1 MGEVLDQLEPLEP
14 RGRGMRARKRSQ
26 LRVSLLDG
34 FRLQNAGSTI
44 VLPER
49 SQRLVA
55 FLALKARS
63 VRRSVVAGTLWPA
76 ASEPHASS
84 SLRSALTHLHGAA
97 RAAVE
102 VTAQEIELANDVTVD
117 LRNARGLARRLLGRD
132 RSTPAAP
139 PDEDAIPVLSK
150 ELLPDW
156 YDDWVLVE
164 AEDWRQ
170 LRLHAL
176 EALTG
181 TLLDRRN
188 YGDAAAAALAAVQ
201 AEPLRE
207 SPHAALIRV
216 HIAEGNTSEALR
228 EYATYGELLDRE
240 LGIEPTERLRGLV
253 ADLGCVPSRAGRPLS
268 HPSPPQSQARSS
280 WPGTSRR
287 RDRSTGSQ
295 RDGGSRNR

>member
-1 MGEVLDQLEPLEP
+1 MQ
-14 RGRGMRARKRSQ
+14 ARKRPQ

-76 ASEPHASS
+76 ASERHASS

-102 VTAQEIELANDVTVD
+102 VTAQEIELAEEVTVD
-117 LRNARGLARRLLGRD
+117 LRHARGLARRLLGRD
-132 RSTPAAP
+132 RSAPAVL
-139 PDEDAIPVLSK
+139 PDEDWIPALSK

-181 TLLDRRN
+181 TLIDRQK
-188 YGDAAAAALAAVQ
+188 YGDAAAAALAAVR

-216 HIAEGNTSEALR
+216 HIAEGNASEALR
-228 EYATYGELLDRE
+228 EYATYGELLGRE

-253 ADLGCVPSRAGRPLS
+253 ADLGASPSRSGRTLS
-268 HPSPPQSQARSS
+268 HPSVALHQARSGWS
-280 WPGTSRR
+280 GTPRS

-295 RDGGSRNR
+295 REGGARNR

>member
-1 MGEVLDQLEPLEP
+1 
-14 RGRGMRARKRSQ
+14 
-26 LRVSLLDG
+26 LLDG

-49 SQRLVA
+49 SQRLLA

-97 RAAVE
+97 RAAVK
-102 VTAQEIELANDVTVD
+102 VTAQEIELANEVTVD
-117 LRNARGLARRLLGRD
+117 LRHARGLARGFLGRD
-132 RSTPAAP
+132 GSMPAA

-181 TLLDRRN
+181 TLIDRRK
-188 YGDAAAAALAAVQ
+188 YGDAAAAALAAVR

-228 EYATYGELLDRE
+228 EYATYGELLGRE

-253 ADLGCVPSRAGRPLS
+253 ADLGCFPSRAGRPLS
-268 HPSPPQSQARSS
+268 HPSPALHQARSS
-280 WPGTSRR
+280 WSRTSKR

-295 RDGGSRNR
+295 RERGSRNR

>member
-1 MGEVLDQLEPLEP
+1 
-14 RGRGMRARKRSQ
+14 MRARKRSQ

-188 YGDAAAAALAAVQ
+188 YGDAAAAALAAVR

-268 HPSPPQSQARSS
+268 YPSPPLRQARSS

-287 RDRSTGSQ
+287 RDRSTGSH